1 MNDAAIAKTIAVLH
15 ADSWRV
21 AYRDIYPRYF
31 LEEELDRDRVRHW
44 RQRVP
49 ELRTAGGQIF
59 LARVRGRAAGFLCIE
74 VKRPGLAYVD
84 NLHVLPQ
91 FQRLGIASALIEY
104 GADWARQRGCER
116 MTLYVLEQNLPA
128 RRFYRRTGWR
138 VEAREPRHLLGGVGR
153 VPALRL
159 IRATQ

>member
-1 MNDAAIAKTIAVLH
+1 MNDTTIARTIAVLH
-15 ADSWRV
+15 ADSWRI

-31 LEEELDRDRVRHW
+31 LEEELDRDRAGHW
-44 RQRVP
+44 RRRVP
-49 ELRTAGGQIF
+49 ELRARGGQIF
-59 LARVRGRAAGFLCIE
+59 LARVGGKAAGFLCIE

-91 FQRLGIASALIEY
+91 YQRLGIASALIAR
-104 GADWARQRGCER
+104 GAAWARERDCGR

-138 VEAREPRHLLGGVGR
+138 VAAREPRHLLGGVGT

-159 IRATQ
+159 VRATQ